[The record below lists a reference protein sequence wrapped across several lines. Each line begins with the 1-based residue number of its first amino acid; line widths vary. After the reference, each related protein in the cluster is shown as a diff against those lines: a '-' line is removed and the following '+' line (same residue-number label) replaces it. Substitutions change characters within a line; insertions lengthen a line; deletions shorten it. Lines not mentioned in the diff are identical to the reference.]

1 VVRSCIVTLLPSLAQ
16 LCPDAFARTHLDE
29 AVELLKKSA
38 KSVELQAQVFLA
50 MGKMCLAV
58 GQHLMSRLEDLMLI
72 IREVY
77 RESSYYCFRFL
88 CQQLIVQYFELI
100 VGVRS

>member
-1 VVRSCIVTLLPSLAQ
+1 
-16 LCPDAFARTHLDE
+16 
-29 AVELLKKSA
+29 
-38 KSVELQAQVFLA
+38 
-50 MGKMCLAV
+50 MCLAV

-77 RESSYYCFRFL
+77 RESSYYCFCFL
-88 CQQLIVQYFELI
+88 CQQLIVQYFELF